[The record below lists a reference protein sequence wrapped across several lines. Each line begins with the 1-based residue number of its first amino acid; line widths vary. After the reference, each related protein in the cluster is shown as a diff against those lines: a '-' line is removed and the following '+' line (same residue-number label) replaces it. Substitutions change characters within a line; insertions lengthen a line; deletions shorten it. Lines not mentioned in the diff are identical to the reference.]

1 MASPKV
7 QAMTLGE
14 MQSASVTEIY
24 TGSVPPARAIGEFG
38 PLTVERRA
46 YVAAHRIAASDMHPP
61 DTLVTPSQRQNWR
74 VDEIARMVQEA
85 FE

>member
-1 MASPKV
+1 MATTKLQMIERDDMP
-7 QAMTLGE
+7 
-14 MQSASVTEIY
+14 
-24 TGSVPPARAIGEFG
+24 AIGEFG

-74 VDEIARMVQEA
+74 VDEIARMVREA